1 MERSHGTILEAYYP
15 EWHKKSERHCNETV
29 LSDSDSI
36 RQWGHAV
43 STYVPIMGRVLPG
56 DYRTA
61 NLAVPGAGGGYG
73 RESPPGGVLSE
84 DEWVRTDQDCTTS
97 QGDGRSTIGR
107 DEVSAQHSGAGEQE
121 VPQSGNGSNR
131 QSTSANAR
139 SDVEPAQ
146 LAGRPSD
153 ETTAGREQR
162 STDGAED
169 ASNNDGPLHD
179 GQREQA
185 GTRDQG
191 KDESVDRPT
200 QSIPK
205 QVPAAPLP
213 TRRFDDGVELVRDA
227 VVVKVCEAAGP
238 SGSGGGCGS
247 LPTESGGSD
256 DQIRAIRG
264 RIYGSDESLAPTI
277 CGVQIGPINR
287 PDPTIY
293 VDCAEN
299 VQAAIQQRIEKKQKP
314 CTMTKED
321 RQRLG
326 KFLNTAMGI
335 GEHKNN
341 DRTVFSKEK
350 VAKIMQ
356 DLAWLGNCRSK
367 KWSDLRFHT
376 AFEKL
381 MRKHD
386 PKFVLG
392 AKVKVEPMAE
402 NKAPRLLIMDQD
414 EGQICGLL
422 CMHVMEE
429 CIFQKYEK

>member
-191 KDESVDRPT
+191 KDESVD
-200 QSIPK
+200 
-205 QVPAAPLP
+205 
-213 TRRFDDGVELVRDA
+213 
-227 VVVKVCEAAGP
+227 
-238 SGSGGGCGS
+238 
-247 LPTESGGSD
+247 
-256 DQIRAIRG
+256 
-264 RIYGSDESLAPTI
+264 
-277 CGVQIGPINR
+277 
-287 PDPTIY
+287 
-293 VDCAEN
+293 
-299 VQAAIQQRIEKKQKP
+299 
-314 CTMTKED
+314 
-321 RQRLG
+321 
-326 KFLNTAMGI
+326 
-335 GEHKNN
+335 
-341 DRTVFSKEK
+341 
-350 VAKIMQ
+350 
-356 DLAWLGNCRSK
+356 
-367 KWSDLRFHT
+367 
-376 AFEKL
+376 
-381 MRKHD
+381 
-386 PKFVLG
+386 
-392 AKVKVEPMAE
+392 
-402 NKAPRLLIMDQD
+402 
-414 EGQICGLL
+414 
-422 CMHVMEE
+422 
-429 CIFQKYEK
+429 